1 MSGIFTHGLLKVNN
15 WGSDKSVATKKNN
28 NDNKN
33 DRGRTRQLSPTN
45 GCPPGLVVGGSPQD
59 QDVVSKILDRE
70 LLQGRA

>member
-15 WGSDKSVATKKNN
+15 WGSDKSVATKNN

-33 DRGRTRQLSPTN
+33 NRGRTRRLSPTN
-45 GCPPGLVVGGSPQD
+45 GCPPGRVVGGSPQD
-59 QDVVSKILDRE
+59 QDVASKILDRE